1 MSNLIDRLKTDIGFA
16 VRARSELASSLLKL
30 VLGDCQSKNDY
41 SDEFIVKTCRDI
53 IKNNNKTIELGGES
67 VKLSRENELLRAYI
81 PYELSEAEVEVYAD
95 QISTEIMAAKSDGQ
109 AIGVLNKHLKGLD
122 LKTSGEV
129 AKISVKRIR
138 GGITI

>member
-1 MSNLIDRLKTDIGFA
+1 MSLITRLKADINFA
-16 VRARSELASSLLKL
+16 VKAQSSLASSLLKL

-81 PYELSEAEVEVYAD
+81 PYELNQAEVEVYAD

-109 AIGVLNKHLKGLD
+109 AIGVLNKHLKMLD
-122 LKTSGEV
+122 LRTSGDV